1 MERKKEIYRG
11 KAVAVK
17 NDKQTMK
24 ALLKALIFCFVVFAV
39 SSYLPFPWAFCLGDI
54 IVSAIYINKIL
65 HEGTFIA
72 TYVLYEDELVV
83 LTRYGLI
90 EKETARYDL
99 SKAVFTEKN
108 EQTSHNLGY
117 ERCFYEDSSYC
128 RGNSSCR
135 YLFC

>member
-1 MERKKEIYRG
+1 MEEKIEIYRG

-17 NDKQTMK
+17 DEKQTFK

-39 SSYLPFPWAFCLGDI
+39 APKLPFSWAFCPGAI
-54 IVSAIYINKIL
+54 TTSAIYLNKVM
-65 HEGTFIA
+65 HEGTFVA

-99 SKAVFTEKN
+99 SKAVITEKTIS
-108 EQTSHNLGY
+108 QDGLTKP
-117 ERCFYEDSSYC
+117 FYPDEE
-128 RGNSSCR
+128 
-135 YLFC
+135 LKKLVLK

>member
-1 MERKKEIYRG
+1 MEEKKEIYRG

-17 NDKQTMK
+17 DEKQTFK
-24 ALLKALIFCFVVFAV
+24 ALLKALIFCLVVFAV
-39 SSYLPFPWAFCLGDI
+39 SPYLPFSWAFCIGAI
-54 IVSAIYINKIL
+54 IASAIYLNKIL

-99 SKAVFTEKN
+99 SKAVFTENTVSQDGLTKPFYPD
-108 EQTSHNLGY
+108 ENLKK
-117 ERCFYEDSSYC
+117 
-128 RGNSSCR
+128 
-135 YLFC
+135 LILK